1 MFSFFKKKD
10 KQPEQDAPVDFSFLG
25 ADMHSHLCAGIDD
38 GSPDL
43 ETSLELIRSLKNLGY
58 SKLITTPHV
67 LPGIHNNNTESIT
80 AAFNRLRAFISQH
93 EPDLSL
99 GIAAEY
105 FLDNEFLT
113 GILPQGLLH
122 FGVEKYVL
130 VEVSMAGWPRQF
142 EDIIFSVQA
151 NGYTPIL
158 AHPERYLFEG
168 DLRKYAE
175 LKEKGVRLQMNLLS
189 ILGYYGKGV
198 QQLASQYLDHKLYD
212 FAGTDMH
219 HVRHAAQLKRLA
231 TEQGAIMTRLAA
243 YEGWCNLSLLS

>member
-1 MFSFFKKKD
+1 MFSLFKKKERMPD
-10 KQPEQDAPVDFSFLG
+10 LPVPEDFSFLG

-38 GSPDL
+38 GAPDL
-43 ETSLELIRSLKNLGY
+43 ETSLELIRSLKSLGY
-58 SKLITTPHV
+58 QRLITTPHV
-67 LPGIHNNNTESIT
+67 LPGIHNNNTETIT
-80 AAFNRLRAFISQH
+80 TAYHRLQDFLTQH
-93 EPDLSL
+93 EPEMHL
-99 GIAAEY
+99 GVAAEY

-113 GILPQGLLH
+113 SILPQGLLC
-122 FGVEKYVL
+122 FGAEKFVL

-168 DLRKYAE
+168 DMQKYAG
-175 LKEKGVRLQMNLLS
+175 LKEKGVLLQMNLLS

-198 QQLASQYLDHKLYD
+198 QQLASLYLEHKLYD
-212 FAGTDMH
+212 FAGTDLH

-231 TEQGAIMTRLAA
+231 TEQPAIMARLGA
-243 YEGWCNLSLLS
+243 YEGWRNSSLIQ